1 MLHNFAR
8 RLRARWLDH
17 VALRHLRMM
26 DDRQLA
32 DMGASR
38 ECLVQFIRDNA
49 KA

>member
-8 RLRARWLDH
+8 RIRARWLDLE
-17 VALRHLRMM
+17 ALRHLRMM

-38 ECLVQFIRDNA
+38 ECLADFIRDNA